1 MKRGFWIA
9 AILCAAMGACFVF
22 GYTPMRVSG
31 YLLFAAAAGLLCLG
45 LLPVRRAG
53 GPGDLLGQD
62 GQ

>member
-22 GYTPMRVSG
+22 GYTPMRFSG

-45 LLPVRRAG
+45 LLCH
-53 GPGDLLGQD
+53 LG
-62 GQ
+62 

>member
-22 GYTPMRVSG
+22 GYTPMRFSG
-31 YLLFAAAAGLLCLG
+31 YLLCRFIGGAAYLCCSGGL
-45 LLPVRRAG
+45 
-53 GPGDLLGQD
+53 GDLLGQD